1 LKGEFFHKFPDFRD
15 FHDQPHRSINQY
27 EQALPVTAATLVRVL
42 SAGTPW
48 N

>member
-15 FHDQPHRSINQY
+15 FRDQPHHSIKQH
-27 EQALPVTAATLVRVL
+27 EQALPETAATLVRVL
-42 SAGTPW
+42 PAGMLW

>member
-15 FHDQPHRSINQY
+15 QPHHSINLH
-27 EQALPVTAATLVRVL
+27 EQALPVTAATLARVL
-42 SAGTPW
+42 SAGMPW